1 MSRLR
6 FRQSRTC
13 DLTLKVSLPMP
24 LWWRL
29 GGGTRSA
36 LLSET
41 KLANLENSDVKT
53 TFVEQTVPSR
63 VMERERKHYYGL

>member
-1 MSRLR
+1 
-6 FRQSRTC
+6 
-13 DLTLKVSLPMP
+13 MP